1 MLLHTLSLSL
11 KEIKDSYFL
20 ELKPDYPLTKARREF
35 RKYAPRIA
43 LVTDERQLLSGIIY
57 RATIITL
64 TSTKSNLYVR
74 SLMERPK
81 ILVESLDNAPT
92 TLKLMVDEDEWT
104 VPLINKDGNPTG
116 TISLEAFI
124 RWIYGNRLLKEKL
137 SKNKVSEVMSSTN
150 LIYVTQDNAISHT
163 IRKLV
168 KEKFAG
174 LPVVDS
180 KLKCIGILTQY
191 DILRKRSSGIVL
203 DSESGPARNVK
214 VKEIM
219 STPAITVKPSQDLWR
234 LIEIMASTG
243 FGRIPVTEEHSK
255 LVGIIDRSDITRFI
269 LEDT

>member
-1 MLLHTLSLSL
+1 M
-11 KEIKDSYFL
+11 
-20 ELKPDYPLTKARREF
+20 TKARREF
-35 RKYAPRIA
+35 RRYAPRIA
-43 LVTDERQLLSGIIY
+43 LVTDEHQLLSGIIY

-64 TSTKSNLYVR
+64 TSGKSNLCVR

-81 ILVESLDNAPT
+81 ILVKSLDDTST
-92 TLKLMVDEDEWT
+92 TLRLMVDEDEWT
-104 VPLINKDGNPTG
+104 VPIIGSDGKPTG

-124 RWIYGNRLLKEKL
+124 RWVYESGFLKEKL
-137 SKNKVSEVMSSTN
+137 TENKVSEAMSSNN
-150 LIYVTQDNAISHT
+150 LLYVTQDDTISHT

-168 KEKFAG
+168 KEKFTG

-203 DSESGPARNVK
+203 DSESGPARSVK

-219 STPAITVKPSQDLWR
+219 STPAATIKPSQDLWR

-243 FGRIPVTEEHSK
+243 FGRMPVTDEHGR

-269 LEDT
+269 LENI